1 MLQKPSSRKQ
11 LSWRGHD
18 GGVIGSPVLLCMN
31 ASCER
36 GLVLFKESN
45 SITGKLLLPIENHH
59 FFFTAEGITSSS
71 EKTRPHSDGTGQVH
85 AAAERA
91 WLSSALLVWVG
102 FNYIHLS
109 WLPSQV
115 HLTLPSSFQ
124 LFFLSHF
131 FSSSLSSLSSEQ
143 AEEKNAEAK
152 QECKERKCVQTILL
166 HS

>member
-1 MLQKPSSRKQ
+1 ML
-11 LSWRGHD
+11 
-18 GGVIGSPVLLCMN
+18 PV
-31 ASCER
+31 
-36 GLVLFKESN
+36 KEGWFYSKRV
-45 SITGKLLLPIENHH
+45 TLLLGSYYCLLKIII
-59 FFFTAEGITSSS
+59 FFTAEGITSSS

-152 QECKERKCVQTILL
+152 QACKERKCVQTILL
-166 HS
+166 HN